1 MRDAWPFYYSRTGVE
16 GFQQKPVADG
26 PSSLMD
32 NNKASSTAAA
42 ASSKTA
48 QRVPQLPGSRM
59 ASRQNSI
66 TANKKTAV
74 DPDAPSITVDISTKP
89 GGRMGSIRIRPSES
103 PDRKTNSPSKQIA
116 DTGTETGGRERV
128 NSAGSGN
135 KSVSS
140 RRTIESARKKI
151 LYLASKNEW
160 ASLEQNLKSLEL
172 SVAGSKDPA
181 DQLPLAGLQEEV
193 NIYFYKKK
201 FKSRAKN
208 QIFGW

>member
-1 MRDAWPFYYSRTGVE
+1 
-16 GFQQKPVADG
+16 
-26 PSSLMD
+26 MD

-116 DTGTETGGRERV
+116 DAETGGRERGDSV
-128 NSAGSGN
+128 GSGG

-140 RRTIESARKKI
+140 RRTIDSAKKKI

-193 NIYFYKKK
+193 NIYFYKIE
-201 FKSRAKN
+201 FQSRAKN
-208 QIFGW
+208 QILVGNYFVLYIIW

>member
-1 MRDAWPFYYSRTGVE
+1 
-16 GFQQKPVADG
+16 
-26 PSSLMD
+26 MD
-32 NNKASSTAAA
+32 NNKTSSTAAA

-48 QRVPQLPGSRM
+48 QRGPQLPGSRM

-66 TANKKTAV
+66 TANKKPVV
-74 DPDAPSITVDISTKP
+74 DPDSPSITVDISTKP

-103 PDRKTNSPSKQIA
+103 PDRKTNSPSKQLA
-116 DTGTETGGRERV
+116 DTETVGRERV
-128 NSAGSGN
+128 DSVGSGGG
-135 KSVSS
+135 KSVGV

-172 SVAGSKDPA
+172 TVAGSKDPA

-193 NIYFYKKK
+193 SRVPKVLLLLPR
-201 FKSRAKN
+201 KSPTQKCH
-208 QIFGW
+208 